1 MLTESNVDY
10 DNLKNLVREVSSK
23 INLPEDLPFSNN
35 HKYVVIRIIFIRVL
49 KIYCRSQD
57 DVQIFDF
64 SSRQESKEEFKFIK
78 DERSNQVLPV
88 ALVGDALVEPFWPVG
103 TGANRAVLSALDVT
117 WVVKHFFE
125 VSDCRS

>member
-1 MLTESNVDY
+1 MLLTM
-10 DNLKNLVREVSSK
+10 
-23 INLPEDLPFSNN
+23 
-35 HKYVVIRIIFIRVL
+35 
-49 KIYCRSQD
+49 YCRGQD

-78 DERSNQVLPV
+78 DERTNHYLPV

-125 VSDCRS
+125 VSQIALPPAILSHILNLIS